1 MKYIILF
8 LILNFLLLVDINA
21 QTNTLSE
28 ARRLIQLQ
36 KQELFNAKEE
46 NKKLSSSLNDAL
58 SKITQGEIHLQEVQF
73 AAENIRQWGIQQQN
87 ESMDN
92 FNAMMKEKKDKENEI
107 LLKEKAIKKYHF
119 CKLINSIVASV
130 LGLMLGLSMMKFVP
144 PTHTQYALIL
154 PLITVIFSFCLIWFL
169 L

>member
-8 LILNFLLLVDINA
+8 LILNFLLIINVNA

-36 KQELFNAKEE
+36 KQELFNAKDE
-46 NKKLSSSLNDAL
+46 NKKLSTSLNDAL
-58 SKITQGEIHLQEVQF
+58 TKITQGEIHLQEVQF

-87 ESMDN
+87 ESMNN

-107 LLKEKAIKKYHF
+107 ILKEKAIKKYHF
-119 CKLINSIVASV
+119 CKLINAIVASV

-154 PLITVIFSFCLIWFL
+154 PLLTVIVSFCLIWFL

>member
-8 LILNFLLLVDINA
+8 LLLNFLLLVDVKA

-36 KQELFNAKEE
+36 KQELLNAREE

-119 CKLINSIVASV
+119 CKLINAIVASI

-144 PTHTQYALIL
+144 PTHSQYALLL
-154 PLITVIFSFCLIWFL
+154 PLVMIIFSFCLIWFL

>member
-1 MKYIILF
+1 MKYIISF

-119 CKLINSIVASV
+119 CKLINSIVASI

>member
-1 MKYIILF
+1 MKYIISF